1 MKTLLCICAALLAS
15 TQLSAQDSA
24 VVALKFESS
33 LSSHPDRFVAFG
45 AHRNA
50 TTCIDKELDESEL
63 PPLPPSGLW
72 ARMRLPD
79 ECNEFTDI
87 THSFRDLRAI
97 ESKNFTITYKL
108 DVSRASGFTITIS
121 WPENLDP
128 AIVSAVIYDNNHFN
142 IPDVDMLSETSVLID
157 NSFVREVNVDITYN
171 FTETSVGE
179 SGMQTND
186 LLFAPNPAVDI
197 VTSGA
202 PLPAGSQIAVV
213 NLLGETMLET
223 RGNGNRQV
231 LDLSR
236 LPAGMYLLRVLS
248 PDGTLQSQKLTVR

>member
-1 MKTLLCICAALLAS
+1 MKTLLCVCAAFLAC

-24 VVALKFESS
+24 VVMLKFESS

-45 AHRNA
+45 AHENA
-50 TTCIDKELDESEL
+50 TTCIDSELDEVEL

-72 ARMRLPD
+72 ARMRLPS
-79 ECNEFTDI
+79 ECNEFADI

-97 ESKNFTITYKL
+97 ESRKFTVSYKL

-128 AIVSAVIYDNNHFN
+128 AIESAVIYDNNHFN
-142 IPDVDMLSETSVLID
+142 IPDVDMLSETSVVID

-171 FTETSVGE
+171 FTETAVSE
-179 SGMQTND
+179 SAMQTND
-186 LLFAPNPAVDI
+186 LLFVPNPAVDL
-197 VTSGA
+197 VMSNE
-202 PLPAGSQIAVV
+202 PLPVGSQIKVV
-213 NLLGETMLET
+213 NILGETLLEF
-223 RGNGNRQV
+223 RSNGDRQQ

-236 LPAGMYLLRVLS
+236 LQSGIYLLHVQH
-248 PDGTLQSQKLTVR
+248 PDGTLQSQKLTLR